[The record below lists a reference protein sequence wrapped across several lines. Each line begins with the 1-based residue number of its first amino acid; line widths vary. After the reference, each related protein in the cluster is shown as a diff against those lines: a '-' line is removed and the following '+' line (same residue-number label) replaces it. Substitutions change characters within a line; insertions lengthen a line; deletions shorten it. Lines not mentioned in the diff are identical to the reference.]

1 MARRKTSQHSAP
13 DMPVRFFQLPE
24 EQPVA
29 VLSLADFLE
38 LFVLARAA
46 ASAREA
52 SPAKEQRE
60 PGLGEV
66 MAGLSSQ
73 EIMAQ
78 ATIKDFL
85 LGEGAM
91 AAVNRSI
98 SASLTHHYQTV
109 LSATSGVTEPVFV
122 PEDSEEAAEEAADLA
137 AYEEARAREEEA
149 FPLALAERL
158 VAGAH
163 PIKVFRDYRGMTQAE
178 LGRQV
183 GLSPMYISQIETGR
197 RGGSTKALRRIAAAL
212 DIDLADLLR

>member
-1 MARRKTSQHSAP
+1 MVRRKTSTSAP
-13 DMPVRFFQLPE
+13 DIPVRFFQLPDG
-24 EQPVA
+24 QPVA

-38 LFVLARAA
+38 LLVLGSEG
-46 ASAREA
+46 ASAQA
-52 SPAKEQRE
+52 DSPAKEQRE

-66 MAGLSSQ
+66 MAGLNSQ

-98 SASLTHHYQTV
+98 SASLTHPYHAV
-109 LSATSGVTEPVFV
+109 LSATSGITEPVFA
-122 PEDSEEAAEEAADLA
+122 PEDSQEAAEEA
-137 AYEEARAREEEA
+137 
-149 FPLALAERL
+149 FPLDVTERL
-158 VAGAH
+158 VAGVH

-178 LGRQV
+178 LARQV
-183 GLSPMYISQIETGR
+183 GLSPLYISQIETGR

-212 DIDLADLLR
+212 DIDFADLVR

>member
-1 MARRKTSQHSAP
+1 MVRRKTSKSAP
-13 DMPVRFFQLPE
+13 DMPVRFFQLPDG
-24 EQPVA
+24 QPVA

-38 LFVLARAA
+38 LLVLGSEG
-46 ASAREA
+46 ASAQA
-52 SPAKEQRE
+52 DSPAKEQRG

-66 MAGLSSQ
+66 MAGLNSQ

-98 SASLTHHYQTV
+98 SASLTHPYHAV
-109 LSATSGVTEPVFV
+109 LSATSGITEPVFA
-122 PEDSEEAAEEAADLA
+122 PEDSQEAAEEAADLA
-137 AYEEARAREEEA
+137 AYEEARARDEEA
-149 FPLALAERL
+149 FPLDVTERL
-158 VAGAH
+158 VAGVH

-178 LGRQV
+178 LARQV

-212 DIDLADLLR
+212 DIDLADLVQ

>member
-1 MARRKTSQHSAP
+1 MVPRKTSTSAP
-13 DMPVRFFQLPE
+13 DMPVRFFQLPDG
-24 EQPVA
+24 QPVA

-38 LFVLARAA
+38 LLVLGSEG
-46 ASAREA
+46 ASAQEA
-52 SPAKEQRE
+52 SPAKEQRK

-98 SASLTHHYQTV
+98 FASLTHPYHAV
-109 LSATSGVTEPVFV
+109 LSATSGITEPVFT
-122 PEDSEEAAEEAADLA
+122 PEDSEEAADLA

-149 FPLALAERL
+149 FPLDVAERL

-163 PIKVFRDYRGMTQAE
+163 PIKVLREYRGMTQAE
-178 LGRQV
+178 LACQV
-183 GLSPMYISQIETGR
+183 GLSPMYISQSETGR

-212 DIDLADLLR
+212 DIDLADLVQ

>member
-1 MARRKTSQHSAP
+1 MARSKTRQHSAP
-13 DMPVRFFQLPE
+13 DMPVRFFQLPDG
-24 EQPVA
+24 QPVA
-29 VLSLADFLE
+29 VLSVADFLE
-38 LFVLARAA
+38 LLGLARAA

-52 SPAKEQRE
+52 SPAKERRE

-85 LGEGAM
+85 LDEGAM
-91 AAVNRSI
+91 AAVNRFI
-98 SASLTHHYQTV
+98 SASLTHPYHAV
-109 LSATSGVTEPVFV
+109 LSATSGVTEPVFA

-137 AYEEARAREEEA
+137 AYEEARTREEEA
-149 FPLALAERL
+149 FPLEVAERL

-163 PIKVFRDYRGMTQAE
+163 PIKVFREYRGMTQAD
-178 LGRQV
+178 LARQV

-212 DIDLADLLR
+212 DIDLADLVQ

>member
-1 MARRKTSQHSAP
+1 MVRRKTSTSAP
-13 DMPVRFFQLPE
+13 DTPVRFFQLPDG
-24 EQPVA
+24 QPVA

-38 LFVLARAA
+38 LIELARAA
-46 ASAREA
+46 ASARED
-52 SPAKEQRE
+52 SPAKEHRE

-66 MAGLSSQ
+66 MAGLSSR

-98 SASLTHHYQTV
+98 SASLTHHYHAV
-109 LSATSGVTEPVFV
+109 LSATSGMTEPVFA
-122 PEDSEEAAEEAADLA
+122 PEDSQEAAEEAADLA
-137 AYEEARAREEEA
+137 AYEEARARQEEA
-149 FPLALAERL
+149 FPLEVAERL

-178 LGRQV
+178 LARQV

-212 DIDLADLLR
+212 DIDLADLVR

>member
-1 MARRKTSQHSAP
+1 MVRSKTSSSSP
-13 DMPVRFFQLPE
+13 DMPVRFFQLPDG
-24 EQPVA
+24 QPVA
-29 VLSLADFLE
+29 VLNVVDFFE

-46 ASAREA
+46 ASARED
-52 SPAKEQRE
+52 SPAEEQRE

-98 SASLTHHYQTV
+98 SASLAHPYHAV
-109 LSATSGVTEPVFV
+109 LSATSGMTEPVFV
-122 PEDSEEAAEEAADLA
+122 PEDSQEAAEEAADLA

-163 PIKVFRDYRGMTQAE
+163 PIKVFREYRGMTQAE
-178 LGRQV
+178 LARQV

-212 DIDLADLLR
+212 DIDLADLM

>member
-1 MARRKTSQHSAP
+1 MVRRKTSTSAP
-13 DMPVRFFQLPE
+13 DMPVRFFHLPDG
-24 EQPVA
+24 QPVA

-38 LFVLARAA
+38 LLVLGSEG
-46 ASAREA
+46 ASAQA
-52 SPAKEQRE
+52 DSPAKEQRE

-66 MAGLSSQ
+66 MAGLNSQ

-98 SASLTHHYQTV
+98 SASLTHPYHAV
-109 LSATSGVTEPVFV
+109 LSATSGVTEPVFA
-122 PEDSEEAAEEAADLA
+122 PEDSQEAAEEAADLA
-137 AYEEARAREEEA
+137 AYEEARARDEEA
-149 FPLALAERL
+149 FPLDVTERL

-163 PIKVFRDYRGMTQAE
+163 PIKVFREYRGMTQAE
-178 LGRQV
+178 LARQV

-212 DIDLADLLR
+212 DIDLADLVQ

>member
-1 MARRKTSQHSAP
+1 MVRRKTSTSAP
-13 DMPVRFFQLPE
+13 DIPVRFFQLPDG
-24 EQPVA
+24 QPVA

-38 LFVLARAA
+38 LLVLGSEG
-46 ASAREA
+46 ASAQA
-52 SPAKEQRE
+52 DSPAKEQRE

-66 MAGLSSQ
+66 MAGLNSQ

-98 SASLTHHYQTV
+98 SASLTHPYHAV
-109 LSATSGVTEPVFV
+109 LSATSGITEPVFA
-122 PEDSEEAAEEAADLA
+122 PEDSQEAAEEAADLA
-137 AYEEARAREEEA
+137 AYEEAKARDEEA
-149 FPLALAERL
+149 FPLDVTERL
-158 VAGAH
+158 VAGVH

-178 LGRQV
+178 LARQV

-212 DIDLADLLR
+212 DIDLADLVQ

>member
-1 MARRKTSQHSAP
+1 MARSKTRQHNAP
-13 DMPVRFFQLPE
+13 DMPVRFFQLPD

-38 LFVLARAA
+38 LLVLARAA
-46 ASAREA
+46 ASAREG

-60 PGLGEV
+60 PDLGEV

-98 SASLTHHYQTV
+98 SASLTHPYHAV
-109 LSATSGVTEPVFV
+109 LSATSGFTEPVFA
-122 PEDSEEAAEEAADLA
+122 PEDSEEAAEEVADLA

-163 PIKVFRDYRGMTQAE
+163 PIKVFREFRGMTQAE
-178 LGRQV
+178 LARQV

-212 DIDLADLLR
+212 DIDLADLVR